1 MSYTLDPVLEG
12 STIALIGD
20 ELVSRGAGIGG
31 GSAGTEAGIAV
42 VTTNLSSRL
51 VLHDTVALMA
61 TTKWTA
67 TIVVYVT
74 DPNVGV
80 GVGGSMALANCTF
93 SGPVTPGFAIR
104 FRFNP
109 PRPGI
114 LFRTQ
119 TTSRTLDAPAVAI
132 NKLCAMTVARVDTQ
146 MYFWVNGAFIGS
158 VATGQANNPFTQNLC
173 IGNSPSTDASDRQLR
188 GGVQAVVFHDR
199 VLATDEISTLHDAL
213 LGGEPID
220 DASFASFGYAPNE
233 EPSPV
238 PPSGGSMTVQP
249 GGVFGSKTASDM
261 LKEAQAGQA
270 VVIAAIL
277 GPSYAVYSGRGMW
290 DAMTRTLDGG
300 VSGFENAG
308 SSFVGYGR
316 SATVGSG
323 SRYAY
328 SLFGAHATDSQS
340 NNPSAETS
348 FSAWQGSNVLADC
361 VNVRDA
367 TTLSSQDVAI
377 SLNSGLSWYPTTN
390 PGTDLDKNV
399 TVYSVFGTYGG
410 EGANLECWRQG
421 ARNLNTTSPPG
432 GGNFQTA
439 SVQNDGTGT
448 TSNLGETT
456 GATAINRLVY
466 STPYIPS
473 PTINRIYGTSEVTT
487 AGIEFRLAHF
497 GSAPTG
503 MTARQIRGKMFHA
516 GSQVLRSGATAG
528 NGISWVIA
536 SSGGA
541 TYADL
546 ADFFDTTAE
555 QTAVQLR
562 ADEMK
567 ANLVAR
573 GDTRPVYVIFFVMED
588 ANTFTAVAENEGD
601 YLAQVNDLLD
611 NLKACGEAFTSVDGW
626 AIMHQ
631 GQPPSFTGAEPTRAA
646 AYVLYRQW
654 AAENAADLSSTHNL
668 QYLNPVIY
676 TNPANDWATLGTLW
690 FNEGAGSVH
699 FTDAGHRLMTNE
711 AVLAS
716 IGFATVSTGGHR
728 SRARYDRA
736 R

>member
-12 STIALIGD
+12 STIALIGE

-31 GSAGTEAGIAV
+31 GSAGTQAGIAV

-51 VLHDTVALMA
+51 VLPDTVALMA

-146 MYFWVNGAFIGS
+146 MYFWVNGAYIGS

-328 SLFGAHATDSQS
+328 SLFGANATDSQS

-361 VNVRDA
+361 VMFVTRRP
-367 TTLSSQDVAI
+367 SQA
-377 SLNSGLSWYPTTN
+377 
-390 PGTDLDKNV
+390 
-399 TVYSVFGTYGG
+399 
-410 EGANLECWRQG
+410 
-421 ARNLNTTSPPG
+421 
-432 GGNFQTA
+432 
-439 SVQNDGTGT
+439 
-448 TSNLGETT
+448 
-456 GATAINRLVY
+456 
-466 STPYIPS
+466 
-473 PTINRIYGTSEVTT
+473 
-487 AGIEFRLAHF
+487 
-497 GSAPTG
+497 
-503 MTARQIRGKMFHA
+503 KM
-516 GSQVLRSGATAG
+516 SQ
-528 NGISWVIA
+528 
-536 SSGGA
+536 
-541 TYADL
+541 
-546 ADFFDTTAE
+546 
-555 QTAVQLR
+555 
-562 ADEMK
+562 
-567 ANLVAR
+567 
-573 GDTRPVYVIFFVMED
+573 
-588 ANTFTAVAENEGD
+588 
-601 YLAQVNDLLD
+601 
-611 NLKACGEAFTSVDGW
+611 
-626 AIMHQ
+626 
-631 GQPPSFTGAEPTRAA
+631 
-646 AYVLYRQW
+646 
-654 AAENAADLSSTHNL
+654 
-668 QYLNPVIY
+668 
-676 TNPANDWATLGTLW
+676 
-690 FNEGAGSVH
+690 
-699 FTDAGHRLMTNE
+699 
-711 AVLAS
+711 
-716 IGFATVSTGGHR
+716 
-728 SRARYDRA
+728 SR
-736 R
+736 